1 MKGRT
6 KLERKGRGF
15 RDRLL
20 SLGIMAAV
28 LVIAALVLIFKRDMD
43 SVVLKYGAYNYF
55 GDVKVEYTGKC
66 RVQYTDKE
74 VTIRDEN
81 GTQTLNSKPLYQPDG
96 MALLPFDYAWYAGN
110 DSVYRLSHFS
120 TMAIENNS
128 VVLRD
133 GNLKAENA
141 GGYLFDGVDTYIFL
155 ENTELRWDG
164 GSVEVP
170 ALSYAVARYGNTLQ
184 YFDYAAG
191 TSTVVQTG
199 ESELTASFANGDVL
213 DMGTDTMKKANG
225 TWYLLVARPGTLNR
239 MENK

>member
-15 RDRLL
+15 GDRLL

-28 LVIAALVLIFKRDMD
+28 LVIAVLVLIFKRDMD
-43 SVVLKYGAYNYF
+43 SVVLKDGAYNYF

-96 MALLPFDYAWYAGN
+96 MALLPFDYAWYAG
-110 DSVYRLSHFS
+110 
-120 TMAIENNS
+120 
-128 VVLRD
+128 
-133 GNLKAENA
+133 NA

>member
-43 SVVLKYGAYNYF
+43 SVVLKDGAYNYF

-110 DSVYRLSHFS
+110 DAYTACPISVRWRSRTTRRS
-120 TMAIENNS
+120 QRRKSEGGKCRRIS
-128 VVLRD
+128 LRRR
-133 GNLKAENA
+133 GHL
-141 GGYLFDGVDTYIFL
+141 YI
-155 ENTELRWDG
+155 
-164 GSVEVP
+164 P
-170 ALSYAVARYGNTLQ
+170 
-184 YFDYAAG
+184 
-191 TSTVVQTG
+191 
-199 ESELTASFANGDVL
+199 
-213 DMGTDTMKKANG
+213 
-225 TWYLLVARPGTLNR
+225 
-239 MENK
+239 

>member
-1 MKGRT
+1 
-6 KLERKGRGF
+6 
-15 RDRLL
+15 
-20 SLGIMAAV
+20 
-28 LVIAALVLIFKRDMD
+28 
-43 SVVLKYGAYNYF
+43 
-55 GDVKVEYTGKC
+55 
-66 RVQYTDKE
+66 
-74 VTIRDEN
+74 
-81 GTQTLNSKPLYQPDG
+81 
-96 MALLPFDYAWYAGN
+96 MALLPFDYACYAGN

-120 TMAIENNS
+120 TMANENNS

>member
-43 SVVLKYGAYNYF
+43 SVVLKDGAYNYF

-141 GGYLFDGVDTYIFL
+141 GGYLF
-155 ENTELRWDG
+155 
-164 GSVEVP
+164 VP